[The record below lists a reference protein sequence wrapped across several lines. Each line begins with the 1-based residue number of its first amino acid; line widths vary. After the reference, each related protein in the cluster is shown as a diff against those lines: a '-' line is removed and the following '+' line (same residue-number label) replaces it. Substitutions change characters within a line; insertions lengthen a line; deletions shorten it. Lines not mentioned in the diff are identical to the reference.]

1 MVPWEVSGV
10 VDGRR
15 TRHPPDEVGS
25 TVKLSVMQDNLAR
38 GLSVVSRA
46 VSARSTL
53 PVLSNVLLRTEDGGL
68 KLTATNLEIAMT
80 YWVPG
85 KIETDGALTVPARLM
100 TDVVNSLPGSE
111 KVEIEAEGGSTLR
124 LRCGRHQAH
133 LRGIDAEEF
142 PVIPAAGERPT
153 TRISQR
159 LLRTALGEVVFAAAT
174 DEARPILTGVLT
186 RFEGDRL
193 TLAAAD
199 NYRIA
204 VKTVPTLDAV
214 EETSVVV
221 PGRSYQELARIL
233 ADTDDP
239 VELILTPAKNQVLF
253 HLEGVDLVSRL
264 IDGQFPNYQQVLPA
278 SHNTRATVDRQ
289 ELLNA
294 VRLSALIASASA
306 NVVKLRLDGEQGSL
320 TIAAAA
326 DVGDTEGQVEASVEG
341 EGVTIAF
348 NARYLQEA
356 LANVDAEQLALEF
369 TGALSPGVIRPVGDE
384 SDYVHVI
391 MPVRT
396 PS

>member
-1 MVPWEVSGV
+1 
-10 VDGRR
+10 
-15 TRHPPDEVGS
+15 
-25 TVKLSVMQDNLAR
+25 MQDNLAR

-46 VSARSTL
+46 VSARGTL
-53 PVLSNVLLRTEDGGL
+53 PVLSNVLLRTEDAGL
-68 KLTATNLEIAMT
+68 RLTATNLEIAMS

-85 KIETDGALTVPARLM
+85 KIDDDGALTVPARLM
-100 TDVVNSLPGSE
+100 ADVVSSLPASE
-111 KVEIEAEGGSTLR
+111 RVDIESEGATTLR

-142 PVIPAAGERPT
+142 PVIPVAGERPT
-153 TRISQR
+153 TRIGQR
-159 LLRTALGEVVFAAAT
+159 ALRAALGQVVFAAAS

-204 VKTVPTLDAV
+204 VKSMATLDPV

-221 PGRSYQELARIL
+221 PARSYQELARVL
-233 ADTDDP
+233 GDTDDS
-239 VELILTPAKNQVLF
+239 VDLILTPTKNQILF

-264 IDGQFPNYQQVLPA
+264 IDGQFPNYQQVLPG
-278 SHNTRATVDRQ
+278 SHTTRATVDRQ

-294 VRLSALIASASA
+294 VRLSALIASSSA
-306 NVVKLRLDGEQGSL
+306 NVVKLRLAPDDSTL
-320 TIAAAA
+320 TVAAAA
-326 DVGDTEGQVEASVEG
+326 DIGDTEAQVEAAVEG
-341 EGVTIAF
+341 EDVTVAF
-348 NARYLQEA
+348 NARYLQDA
-356 LANVDAEQLALEF
+356 LANLGSDQLALEF
-369 TGALSPGVIRPVGDE
+369 SGALSPGVIRPIGDD
-384 SDYVHVI
+384 DYVHVI